1 MLGLLRASG
10 AVWVLSGANMTVI
23 RRAISFF
30 RGDLHLIVI
39 LLVMIGISVALNL
52 CGAWPL
58 AILID
63 AVLSPTP
70 KMSLPAQAVFSLTGD
85 SKGVQIAAL
94 AFGGL
99 IIKVLQE
106 AVFMLRGIVAAIV
119 KYRGTRRLRAQTF
132 EHLLNLGF
140 PWHRDRSQG
149 DTMYRVISDTNGPW
163 GVLDAMIGSSA
174 ACVTLIAML
183 VVMVTQNWR
192 LTLCAILITPLL
204 VTANLFFSRLIRTRA
219 ELAKINESLFTVT
232 LQRALAC
239 IGVTQS
245 FGRERR
251 EQRAFNHSI
260 DKAVEGATSL
270 AWAECSYPLVVQSIF
285 GLGASL
291 IIGLGGWLVYRDQF
305 LNPIANGVTTGELM
319 VFLAYLGQL
328 WDPLG
333 WVIGFPAKVQA
344 SVASCDRVFEVLDQ
358 KPHVHDNP
366 HAVRLLTAPRALT
379 IADLSFSYKPHGR
392 LVLDGI
398 SLHIQPGE
406 MVAFVGASGSGKS
419 TLLALLSRFY
429 DPLSG
434 GIELDGIDIRSLR
447 LSDVRRH
454 VAVVSQESPLLAET
468 IASNVRYGRPD
479 ATDAEVR
486 AAAYQ
491 AGAAGFIEALP
502 DGYDTVIAEGG
513 VNFSGGQRQRLAIA
527 RALVSNAP
535 ILVFDEPTSALD
547 PHHEEWILDTLR
559 TLRREKTIILVT
571 HKVSSVADCDQ
582 IVVLQGGRIVE
593 RGTHAEL
600 LNHRG
605 VYAEMTR
612 HVTLSVRSA
621 GDRRLQLVG

>member
-1 MLGLLRASG
+1 
-10 AVWVLSGANMTVI
+10 MTVI

-30 RGDLHLIVI
+30 RADLHLII
-39 LLVMIGISVALNL
+39 LLLVMIGLSVALNL
-52 CGAWPL
+52 CAAWPL

-70 KMSLPAQAVFSLTGD
+70 KMSVPARAVLAVTGD

-94 AFGGL
+94 AIGGFL
-99 IIKVLQE
+99 IKVLQE
-106 AVFMLRGIVAAIV
+106 FVFMSRSIVAAIV
-119 KYRGTRRLRAQTF
+119 KYRGTRRLRARTF
-132 EHLLNLGF
+132 EHLQNLGF

-163 GVLDAMIGSSA
+163 GVLDTMIGSSA
-174 ACVTLIAML
+174 ACVTLLAML
-183 VVMVTQNWR
+183 IVMVTQNWR

-204 VTANLFFSRLIRTRA
+204 VVANLFFSRLIRVRA
-219 ELAKINESLFTVT
+219 EIAKMNESLFTVT

-239 IGVTQS
+239 IGVTQC

-260 DKAVEGATSL
+260 DKAVDGATAL

-285 GLGASL
+285 GLGAAL
-291 IIGLGGWLVYRDQF
+291 IIGVGGWFVYRDQF
-305 LNPIANGVTTGELM
+305 LSPVANGVTTGELM

-344 SVASCDRVFEVLDQ
+344 SIASCDRVFEVLDQ

-379 IADLSFSYKPHGR
+379 ISDVSFSYKPHGR
-392 LVLDGI
+392 QALDGI
-398 SLHIQPGE
+398 SLRIQPGE

-419 TLLALLSRFY
+419 TLLSLLSRFY

-434 GIELDGIDIRSLR
+434 GIELDGIDLRSLR

-454 VAVVSQESPLLAET
+454 VAVVSQESPLLADT
-468 IASNVRYGRPD
+468 IAANLRYGRPE

-491 AGAAGFIEALP
+491 AGAAGFIESLP
-502 DGYDTVIAEGG
+502 DGYDTIIAEGG
-513 VNFSGGQRQRLAIA
+513 GNFSGGQRQRLAIA

-559 TLRREKTIILVT
+559 TLRQERTIILVT
-571 HKVSSVADCDQ
+571 HKVASVADCDQ
-582 IVVLQGGRIVE
+582 IIVLQGGRIAE

-600 LNHRG
+600 LTHRG

-612 HVTLSVRSA
+612 NGRLPARGT
-621 GDRRLQLVG
+621 GDLKLQLVG